1 MIERKEGLVNQILYD
16 NTVYQDGKY
25 HFYPDVSGM
34 FFIIEKMIESNE
46 TTKMLMF
53 TPFYRTNEFQIE
65 FEEMMFYLE
74 CRENV
79 TPEQVKTFLED
90 CREGGET
97 IDETQ
102 EKCCLC
108 DIKDVET
115 FQNAL
120 KKYVEYIKRKI
131 PEITERIMKEYD
143 IKTEELLCGYICFET
158 HSD

>member
-16 NTVYQDGKY
+16 NTVCLDGKH
-25 HFYPDVSGM
+25 HFYPAISQM
-34 FFIIEKMIESNE
+34 FFIIGEMIEANE
-46 TTKMLMF
+46 TTEMLMF
-53 TPFYRTNEFQIE
+53 TPYYRTSKFQKE

-79 TPEQVKTFLED
+79 TPEQAETFLENCWEQRD
-90 CREGGET
+90 V
-97 IDETQ
+97 Q
-102 EKCCLC
+102 ERCCLC

-120 KKYVEYIKRKI
+120 KKYVEYIERKI
-131 PEITERIMKEYD
+131 PEIAEQVMKEYD
-143 IKTEELLCGYICFET
+143 MKPEELLRGCICFET